1 MKIGFARVSSDEQ
14 NLGPQ
19 LDELQAAGCEIVF
32 RDEGISGASTKR
44 PGLADAMKA
53 LKPGDVLTVWRL
65 DRLGRSLPH
74 LIELLA
80 QIGEAGAGFRSV
92 TESIDTTTAGGKLV
106 FHVIGAIAE
115 FERTLISERTKLGM
129 KAAPRRCGHVGRP
142 AVMTPEKLELAR
154 RLAGEGKGRAIV
166 ARMIEVSPATLR
178 RGLNGPDGVKQG
190 MS

>member
-1 MKIGFARVSSDEQ
+1 MEEVDLISRQLSARVFQ
-14 NLGPQ
+14 QP
-19 LDELQAAGCEIVF
+19 
-32 RDEGISGASTKR
+32 
-44 PGLADAMKA
+44 
-53 LKPGDVLTVWRL
+53 
-65 DRLGRSLPH
+65 
-74 LIELLA
+74 
-80 QIGEAGAGFRSV
+80 
-92 TESIDTTTAGGKLV
+92 LV

-129 KAAPRRCGHVGRP
+129 KAARRRGGHVGRP
-142 AVMTPEKLELAR
+142 AVMRPEKLELAR